1 MKMKKN
7 CTRKLTRI
15 NRYIVGCKYNT
26 STTTSNTSTRFEK
39 EADIFSEIYCMK
51 SSEYKLYG
59 YKFLYSKY
67 EIQPIVKQDDFSR
80 LHP

>member
-1 MKMKKN
+1 MI
-7 CTRKLTRI
+7 RI
-15 NRYIVGCKYNT
+15 LLLL
-26 STTTSNTSTRFEK
+26 SFLRFEK

-67 EIQPIVKQDDFSR
+67 EIQPIVKQDDFQDYI
-80 LHP
+80 HKFHKYY